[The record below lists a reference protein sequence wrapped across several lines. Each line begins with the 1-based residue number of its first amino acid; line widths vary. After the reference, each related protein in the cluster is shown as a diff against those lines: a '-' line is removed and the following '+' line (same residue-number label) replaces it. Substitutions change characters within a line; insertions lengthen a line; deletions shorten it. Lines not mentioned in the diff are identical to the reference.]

1 MIYKVFDKRSEL
13 SVARA
18 ICRRNCC
25 DLVIPRVQSTDSSPP
40 RSHIHRYT
48 PAVFMGTLTDYLVPG
63 IVSVQSEQFIGA
75 QLSND
80 HQAAI

>member
-1 MIYKVFDKRSEL
+1 MIYKVFDKRSGL

-40 RSHIHRYT
+40 RSHIHRNT

>member
-1 MIYKVFDKRSEL
+1 
-13 SVARA
+13 
-18 ICRRNCC
+18 
-25 DLVIPRVQSTDSSPP
+25 
-40 RSHIHRYT
+40 
-48 PAVFMGTLTDYLVPG
+48 MGTLTDYLVPG